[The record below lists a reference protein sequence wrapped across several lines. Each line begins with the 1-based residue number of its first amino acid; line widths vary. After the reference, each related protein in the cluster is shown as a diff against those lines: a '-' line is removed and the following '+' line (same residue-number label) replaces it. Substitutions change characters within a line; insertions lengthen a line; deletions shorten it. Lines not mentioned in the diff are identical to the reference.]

1 MSTHRLRPL
10 IHSRWVWQAYRMPF
24 SRSSPVASPASAA
37 GSHPGPRL
45 LLPGRPFSGNELRAM
60 ALDGLLVNVLEAGYI
75 GSTEAVTPAHR
86 ALAAAAV
93 LPAGFRRKVVL
104 GRLTAAWVYG
114 CAPPEAKVTV
124 LLDHRYRATSQGRC
138 RSVRIHEVSL
148 GASDT
153 VGMAGVPVTSPLRT
167 ALDLAVH
174 APDEDAV
181 PALLALSS
189 IPALKCPLGYIRQ
202 TLQLRPRMPGKAKA
216 LERINSAL
224 AQRGGEGPP

>member
-1 MSTHRLRPL
+1 MSTHRFRPL
-10 IHSRWVWQAYRMPF
+10 ISSRSVWQAYRMPS
-24 SRSSPVASPASAA
+24 SRLSPAASPATA
-37 GSHPGPRL
+37 PGPLRPSL

-60 ALDGLLVNVLEAGYI
+60 ELDGLLVHVFETGYI
-75 GSTEAVTPAHR
+75 GSTEPITPAHR

-114 CAPPEAKVTV
+114 CAPPEPKVTV

-138 RSVRIHEVSL
+138 RAVRIHEVAL
-148 GASDT
+148 GSADT

-167 ALDLAVH
+167 ALDVAVH

-189 IPALKCPLGYIRQ
+189 VPALKCPLGYIRQ

-216 LERINSAL
+216 LERVNSAL
-224 AQRGGEGPP
+224 AQRGAEGPA